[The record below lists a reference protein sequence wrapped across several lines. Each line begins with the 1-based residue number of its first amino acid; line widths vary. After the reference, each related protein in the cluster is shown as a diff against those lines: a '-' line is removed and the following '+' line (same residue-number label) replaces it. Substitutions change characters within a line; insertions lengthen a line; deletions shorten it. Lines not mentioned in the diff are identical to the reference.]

1 MSKFT
6 VQQKEAL
13 LHLSRLYSPPVH
25 EIVNRGGAE
34 DVSIKSSEEGK
45 ILDDFADK
53 VCMLV
58 GRDYPDYLGRDED
71 VNADAQM
78 VVGMIS
84 KVLAEYQSTR

>member
-1 MSKFT
+1 MSRFT

-13 LHLSRLYSPPVH
+13 LHLSRLYSPAVH

-34 DVSIKSSEEGK
+34 NISIRSSEEGK
-45 ILDDFADK
+45 ILDDFAGE
-53 VCMLV
+53 VCPLV
-58 GRDYPDYLGRDED
+58 GRDHPDPLGRDED
-71 VNADAQM
+71 IHADAQM